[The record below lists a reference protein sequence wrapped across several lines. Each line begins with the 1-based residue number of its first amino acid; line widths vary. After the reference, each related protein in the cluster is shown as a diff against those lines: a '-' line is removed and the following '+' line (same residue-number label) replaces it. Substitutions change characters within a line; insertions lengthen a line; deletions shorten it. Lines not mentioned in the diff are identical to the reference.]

1 MTTSNLFRLLGL
13 SGLFLL
19 TSAFSNLRTCLDGN
33 CGRSNRTIDM
43 RNDFGNTTCKPL
55 SVVMGGSFQITELD
69 PGCTVTLYGA
79 SSNGRTCPSDT
90 QATCRVGTC
99 YSSSWMY
106 YSIQG
111 CRPATVS
118 AASSSIP
125 SSSATGQTLDSQ
137 TRRDGVIAGSLV
149 AGVSGAT
156 LVFIGVVVVLRRHR
170 SQANKPGRAHELPD
184 DRGLVETL
192 SIEKQIPKELWAD
205 HVAVEIGR
213 NSKVEPPIDYCSLMK
228 RSTTEGQPEPPP
240 VITIHLAE

>member
-1 MTTSNLFRLLGL
+1 MATSTRFQFLAI
-13 SGLFLL
+13 SSLFLL
-19 TSAFSNLRTCLDGN
+19 SSAFSNLRTCLDGN
-33 CGRSNRTIDM
+33 CGRSNRTIDI
-43 RNDFGNTTCKPL
+43 RDDFGNTTCKPL
-55 SVVMGGSFQITELD
+55 NVVMGGSFQITELD

-79 SSNGRTCPSDT
+79 SINGMTCSSDT

-111 CRPATVS
+111 CRPSTVS
-118 AASSSIP
+118 AASSSTS
-125 SSSATGQTLDSQ
+125 SSSATGQAPDSH

-156 LVFIGVVVVLRRHR
+156 LVFIGVMVLLRRR
-170 SQANKPGRAHELPD
+170 PSQDGKPGRAHELPD
-184 DRGLVETL
+184 DRGLVETV

-213 NSKVEPPIDYCSLMK
+213 NSKVEPPIDHCSLVK
-228 RSTTEGQPEPPP
+228 QSKTGGQPESPP